1 MSTALKRQL
10 TKQIAALPYRKHGA
24 GIEVLLITSRE
35 TRRWVI
41 PKGWPMLHLADFKAA
56 RREAFEEAGIEGE
69 MNHKSMG
76 SYFYDKRKKSGRFQP
91 VQVTV
96 YAMEVT
102 RLLDN
107 WPEKKQRTRAWFPAQ
122 DAAELVQE
130 EGLKAIIEAA
140 LV

>member
-1 MSTALKRQL
+1 MKKPRE
-10 TKQIAALPYRKHGA
+10 KQVAALPYRKHGA

-35 TRRWVI
+35 TKRWVI
-41 PKGWPMLHLADFKAA
+41 PKGWPMLHLADFNAA
-56 RREAFEEAGIEGE
+56 RQEAFEEAGIEGE
-69 MNHKSMG
+69 MGHKSIG
-76 SYFYDKRKKSGRFQP
+76 SYFYDKRKKAGRVQP

-102 RLLDN
+102 RLLDA
-107 WPEKKQRTRAWFPAQ
+107 WPEKKQRKRRWYAAHE
-122 DAAELVQE
+122 AAELVAE